1 MTRRA
6 GRRKR
11 NDTLVSR
18 WKFDPD
24 RVYNIING
32 TGGVKNETDL
42 SA

>member
-11 NDTLVSR
+11 NDTLVSG
-18 WKFDPD
+18 WKYGLG

-32 TGGVKNETDL
+32 TGGVKNEADL